1 MASLKS
7 LLGTKQDAFVS
18 VAESNLEKGQIFT
31 YHDGANYSR
40 IWCGFC
46 FHPDV
51 SGTAV
56 VEAWGAGGSGAR
68 GGAAPARP
76 PRGARDTDAR
86 NGGGAGGRA
95 EAGEALGQ
103 ALSRP
108 DDGQ

>member
-31 YHDGANYSR
+31 YHNGANYSR

-46 FHPDV
+46 FHPNV

-56 VEAWGAGGSGAR
+56 VEAWGAGGSGA
-68 GGAAPARP
+68 
-76 PRGARDTDAR
+76 
-86 NGGGAGGRA
+86 
-95 EAGEALGQ
+95 EM
-103 ALSRP
+103 LSLIHI
-108 DDGQ
+108 